1 MVIFLDTSTLVKLYY
16 KESDSEQI
24 VTILSEKGDE
34 IFLFEIAKV
43 EFTSA
48 IWKKVRTGDMDKETA
63 LKVIACFEN
72 DYDTFNWIFADS
84 TIVEISKNLFQKY
97 GLTSLRTLDA
107 LQLGACISAKSEIDV
122 FLTNDDF
129 LKELFVK
136 EGLATNFDNL

>member
-16 KESDSEQI
+16 KEPDSEQLVNKI
-24 VTILSEKGDE
+24 SEKASE

-48 IWKKVRTGDMDKETA
+48 IWKKVRTGDIDKETA
-63 LKVIACFEN
+63 IQVIACFED
-72 DYDTFNWIFADS
+72 DYDIFNWIFADS

-107 LQLGACISAKSEIDV
+107 LQLGARISAKSEIDI

-129 LKELFVK
+129 LKELFAK
-136 EGLATNFDNL
+136 EGLVTNFDV